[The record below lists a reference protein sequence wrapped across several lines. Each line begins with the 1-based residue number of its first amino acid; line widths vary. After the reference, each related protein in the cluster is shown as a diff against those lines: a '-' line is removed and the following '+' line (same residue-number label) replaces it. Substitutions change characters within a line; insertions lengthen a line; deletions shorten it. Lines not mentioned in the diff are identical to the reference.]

1 MKIFVTILANELM
14 LCTDVFCYWNNKIIK
29 KKTLVNCVLCPRPL
43 KRRKLS
49 GPDLMV

>member
-29 KKTLVNCVLCPRPL
+29 KKLLL
-43 KRRKLS
+43 LLLLLLFS
-49 GPDLMV
+49 LLL